1 MVSFDELQART
12 ERRRRLVR
20 LTVWC
25 VVLIVLFWLATTPFP
40 PSLL

>member
-12 ERRRRLVR
+12 ERRRRLLR
-20 LTVWC
+20 LTLWC
-25 VVLIVLFWLATTPFP
+25 VALVVLTWLATTPFP